1 MKNFI
6 LTTMLLLSFMLLIP
20 QAKAGV
26 VFMTGNKLVESMREY
41 EKAEA
46 HYPNDRYVDGTYT
59 GFLLGVFDATSAIG
73 VICPP
78 DQAVSVRQVNSIV
91 TNYLKNHPEK

>member
-41 EKAEA
+41 EKLRHIILMIVMLME
-46 HYPNDRYVDGTYT
+46 HILVFYLVYLM
-59 GFLLGVFDATSAIG
+59 LL
-73 VICPP
+73 
-78 DQAVSVRQVNSIV
+78 QQ
-91 TNYLKNHPEK
+91 